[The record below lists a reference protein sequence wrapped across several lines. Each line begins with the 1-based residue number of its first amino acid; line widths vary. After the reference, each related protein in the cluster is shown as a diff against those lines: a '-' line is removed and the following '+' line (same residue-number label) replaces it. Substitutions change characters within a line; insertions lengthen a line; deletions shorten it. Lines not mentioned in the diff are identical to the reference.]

1 MLVDNITFANV
12 NMVSTTTIVR
22 VLKKYT
28 IRMKQLYTVPFE
40 RNRERVKETV
50 CPGKMSV
57 QLPNRVHTVMHNV
70 NYCKTVCNL
79 E

>member
-1 MLVDNITFANV
+1 MQKIAIVDMVIANNAIKLRDILDGVLVDNITFANV

-40 RNRERVKETV
+40 RNRERVK
-50 CPGKMSV
+50 
-57 QLPNRVHTVMHNV
+57 
-70 NYCKTVCNL
+70 
-79 E
+79 